1 MAPSA
6 PDVVGT
12 APVSIETA
20 QPQKKTALA
29 EVLQRLGAA
38 SGRPL
43 TALLGDFIRVSIG
56 PGKLSFDEFVAL
68 GLYDPRRVPGV
79 DIRSFVGLGAMQRI
93 WRRANY
99 RTEFDGLIANKIAM
113 GALLQAHGF
122 PVIPLVA
129 MFSMTAGYP
138 AERSLRTKEALRNFL
153 SDPAHYPIFGKPVGG
168 TQSLGAASFAHYNAA
183 ANALVGHTG
192 SAQDL
197 DRFTDDVAAHFPDGY
212 MFQPHLAPHAATRAI
227 CGDRLATVRVVT
239 IARAAGPEILR
250 VCEKIPAGA
259 NAADNYWRPGNLLV
273 QLDPQTGLRG
283 RVTSGKGLELREHTH
298 HPDSAAA
305 ISGTFVPNWDVVC
318 ELAKEAARLMK
329 ETGLMGWDIAPVDT
343 GAVIVD
349 ANASPD
355 LMLPQLADRRGI
367 LDAELLAFLEERAR
381 SEKTWKRALR
391 ATSVKQHRAS
401 FMN

>member
-1 MAPSA
+1 MAPTA
-6 PDVVGT
+6 PDIAGT
-12 APVSIETA
+12 VPPGIEIA

-43 TALLGDFIRVSIG
+43 GALLGDFIRTSLG

-68 GLYDPRRVPGV
+68 GLYDPSRCPGV
-79 DIRSFVGLGAMQRI
+79 DIRSFVGLGAMQRV

-99 RTEFDGLIANKIAM
+99 RMEFDGLIANKIAM
-113 GALLQAHGF
+113 GALLHAHGF
-122 PVIPLVA
+122 PVVPLVA
-129 MFSMTAGYP
+129 MFSLAAGYP
-138 AERSLRTKEALRNFL
+138 GERSLRTKEALRGFL
-153 SDPAHYPIFGKPVGG
+153 SDPAHYPLFGKPVGG
-168 TQSLGAASFAHYNAA
+168 TQSLGTASFVHYNAA

-197 DRFTDDVAAHFPDGY
+197 DRFIDDVAEHFPDGY
-212 MFQPHLAPHAATRAI
+212 MFQPHLAPHAATKTI

-239 IARAAGPEILR
+239 IARAAGPKILR

-273 QLDPQTGLRG
+273 QLDPQSGLRG

-298 HPDSAAA
+298 HPDSGAV
-305 ISGTFVPNWDVVC
+305 ISGTFVPNWAVVC
-318 ELAKEAARLMK
+318 DLAREAARLMK

-367 LDAELLAFLEERAR
+367 LDAELLSFLDERTR
-381 SEKTWKRALR
+381 SEKVWKRELR
-391 ATSVKQHRAS
+391 ATSAAQHRAS
-401 FMN
+401 FLN

>member
-6 PDVVGT
+6 PDVAGT
-12 APVSIETA
+12 APASIEIA
-20 QPQKKTALA
+20 QPQKKTVLA
-29 EVLQRLGAA
+29 DMLQRLGGA

-43 TALLGDFIRVSIG
+43 GALLGDFIRTSIG

-68 GLYDPRRVPGV
+68 GLYDPSRCPGA

-113 GALLQAHGF
+113 GALLQAYGF
-122 PVIPLVA
+122 PVIPLA
-129 MFSMTAGYP
+129 ALFSMAVGYP
-138 AERSLRTKEALRNFL
+138 AERSLRTKEALRGFL
-153 SDPAHYPIFGKPVGG
+153 SDPAHYPLFGKPVGG
-168 TQSLGAASFAHYNAA
+168 TQSLGTASFAHYNVA
-183 ANALVGHTG
+183 ANALVGHAGGT
-192 SAQDL
+192 QDL
-197 DRFTDDVAAHFPDGY
+197 DSFIDDVAAHFAGGY
-212 MFQPHLAPHAATRAI
+212 MFQPHLSPHAATKAI

-239 IARAAGPEILR
+239 IARADSPRILR

-273 QLDPQTGLRG
+273 QLEPQTGLRG

-298 HPDSAAA
+298 HPGSGAA
-305 ISGTFVPNWDVVC
+305 ISGTFVPNWAVVC
-318 ELAKEAARLMK
+318 DLAKDAARLMK
-329 ETGLMGWDIAPVDT
+329 DTGLMGWDIAPVDT

-349 ANASPD
+349 ANATPD
-355 LMLPQLADRRGI
+355 LMLPQLADRTGI
-367 LDAELLAFLEERAR
+367 IDAELLGFLEERGR
-381 SEKTWKRALR
+381 SEKAWKRELR
-391 ATSVKQHRAS
+391 ATGVKQHRAS